1 MKRPGKP
8 VSLKRLNDVLGRVPK
23 LKGLRHG
30 DQEVEKWQRDARV
43 AIGNTFG
50 QDSEHVTEFKE
61 ISFYLP
67 FMSDRTTDSEEQDWY
82 IRALSR
88 AEVKIQSMIEEIQEY
103 WEDDAA
109 GAQGDRALPH
119 TGKIFLVHGHDE
131 GAKEGTRR
139 FLEKLGLE
147 PVVLVDMPSEGKTI
161 IEKFETH
168 ADVGYAI
175 VLLTADD
182 SGARQGEKP
191 SPRARQNVIFEL
203 GYFIGR
209 LGRERVCALTT
220 GDPEIPSN
228 YAGVAYIPMEG
239 DSWQMPLMRELKAT
253 GLDVDANKALD

>member
-1 MKRPGKP
+1 MMRPSKS
-8 VSLKRLNDVLGRVPK
+8 VSLRRLKGVLGRVPE
-23 LKGLRHG
+23 LKALKRGAL
-30 DQEVEKWQRDARV
+30 EFEKWRRDTRV

-50 QDSEHVTEFKE
+50 QDSEHVQEFKS
-61 ISFYLP
+61 ILFSP
-67 FMSDRTTDSEEQDWY
+67 RTVTTRTTESSRQDIY
-82 IRALSR
+82 VRALSR
-88 AEVKIQSMIEEIQEY
+88 AEVKIQSMIDEIVEY
-103 WEDDAA
+103 WEDQEAEA
-109 GAQGDRALPH
+109 KGNRVLMH
-119 TGKIFLVHGHDE
+119 TRKIFLVHGHDE
-131 GAKEGTRR
+131 GAKESTRR

-147 PVVLVDMPSEGKTI
+147 TVVLVDMPSEGKTI

-209 LGRERVCALTT
+209 LGRERVCALTR
-220 GDPEIPSN
+220 GDPEIPSD
-228 YAGVAYIPMEG
+228 YAGVVYMPMKG
-239 DSWQMPLMRELKAT
+239 DSWQMPLMRELKAA